1 MSPPSTPAL
10 PTAAGGAGASSQPP
24 SETTQLHTRLLKCAL
39 ELEES
44 RAYWQHRDST
54 PPTPQVAFERYWF
67 GARSLPRIECLLVN
81 LKARFDAFPGALAVL
96 QGWPAMPPDTRRVL
110 CHAHLQLSDPLY
122 RAFTGDYLVAR
133 HEATATVTRDLVI
146 AFVTQAG
153 PDRWTLPT
161 RIKFA
166 SKLLSAAY
174 AAGLVATTRD
184 PRPLR
189 YPAVPDDALAYLL
202 YLLREV
208 RFAGTLL
215 DNPYL
220 RSLGLTGAPLE
231 ERLRSLPAL
240 RFQRQGD
247 IVDFGWRYPSL
258 TAWATAHHSAGGH
271 A

>member
-1 MSPPSTPAL
+1 MAPQ
-10 PTAAGGAGASSQPP
+10 AAGFARGHP
-24 SETTQLHTRLLKCAL
+24 SGPR
-39 ELEES
+39 
-44 RAYWQHRDST
+44 
-54 PPTPQVAFERYWF
+54 

-96 QGWPAMPPDTRRVL
+96 QQWPAMPPDTRRVL

-133 HEATATVTRDLVI
+133 HEATASVTRDLVI
-146 AFVTQAG
+146 AFVTQTG

-166 SKLLSAAY
+166 SKLLSAASE
-174 AAGLVATTRD
+174 AGLLSPHRD
-184 PRPLR
+184 PRRLLLPR
-189 YPAVPDDALAYLL
+189 VPDLALGYIL
-202 YLLREV
+202 YHLRAL
-208 RFAGTLL
+208 RHTGTLL

-258 TAWATAHHSAGGH
+258 TAWATAHRSAGGQ